1 MAEFAY
7 NNSVSSATKIS
18 PFFANYGFHPRF
30 DSLLPALDL
39 TLEEVKEF
47 TFLFSDLENFICL
60 EIRLAQEAYSEQ
72 ANKNRQ
78 SAPNFALGSRVWLL
92 CRHIRTTRPS

>member
-18 PFFANYGFHPRF
+18 PFFANYSFYPRF
-30 DSLLPALDL
+30 DSLLPALDS

-47 TFLFSDLENFICL
+47 TSLFSDLENFIRS
-60 EIRLAQEAYSEQ
+60 EIRLAQEAYSE
-72 ANKNRQ
+72 
-78 SAPNFALGSRVWLL
+78 
-92 CRHIRTTRPS
+92 

>member
-7 NNSVSSATKIS
+7 NNSVSLVTKIS
-18 PFFANYGFHPRF
+18 PFFANYGFYPCF
-30 DSLLPALDL
+30 DSLLPALDS

-47 TFLFSDLENFICL
+47 TSLFSDLENFIHL

-72 ANKNRQ
+72 ANKNRR
-78 SAPNFALGSRVWLL
+78 SAPNFALGSRV
-92 CRHIRTTRPS
+92 